1 MELSGA
7 IRHNVAVVE
16 NGHRAGDEI
25 EQRAA
30 MVLASKSASLFA
42 ARSFVCSMLELW
54 DRENPENVVP
64 LLTTEL
70 VSNAVRH
77 AVGSVGLELALL
89 RDGVLRVEVRD
100 GCPDAPVVRRS
111 NPGGVGGHGLTIVDT
126 LARRWGVER
135 YEDSKVVWF
144 EAFVS
149 PRLR

>member
-1 MELSGA
+1 VELSGA

-16 NGHRAGDEI
+16 GGHRAVDET

-30 MVLASKSASLFA
+30 IVLASESASLFA
-42 ARSFVCSMLELW
+42 ARSFVCSMLDLW
-54 DRENPENVVP
+54 DREDPENVVA
-64 LLTTEL
+64 LLTTEI

-77 AVGSVGLELALL
+77 AVGSVCLELALL
-89 RDGVLRVEVRD
+89 RDGNLRVEVRD

-111 NPGGVGGHGLTIVDT
+111 NPGGVGGHGLAIVET

-144 EAFVS
+144 EALVS
-149 PRLR
+149 PRLH

>member
-16 NGHRAGDEI
+16 GGHHAVDER

-30 MVLASKSASLFA
+30 IVLASESASLLA

-54 DRENPENVVP
+54 DREDPENVVP
-64 LLTTEL
+64 LLTTEI

-77 AVGSVGLELALL
+77 AGGSVCLELALL
-89 RDGVLRVEVRD
+89 RDGDLRVEARD

-135 YEDSKVVWF
+135 YEGSKVVWF